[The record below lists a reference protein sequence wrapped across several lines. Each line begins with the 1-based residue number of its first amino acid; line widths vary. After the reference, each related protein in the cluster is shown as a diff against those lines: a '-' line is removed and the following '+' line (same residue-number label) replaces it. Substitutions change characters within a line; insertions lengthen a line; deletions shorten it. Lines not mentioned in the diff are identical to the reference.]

1 MHGVVHQSNAPT
13 KMTGLECVSM
23 PQLSMVETRDVIV
36 ESAIEGRTYP
46 VNQEINVS
54 TRMTSAMVV
63 LQCVRM
69 VLILPCVIQIL
80 TMISVLHTIDTLDVP
95 QLMFQQ
101 IIRNATEVKVMLT
114 TRGMIVSA
122 AQMKQMMKSYQ
133 KK

>member
-1 MHGVVHQSNAPT
+1 
-13 KMTGLECVSM
+13 
-23 PQLSMVETRDVIV
+23 
-36 ESAIEGRTYP
+36 
-46 VNQEINVS
+46 
-54 TRMTSAMVV
+54 MVV

-69 VLILPCVIQIL
+69 VLVLPCVIQIL

-95 QLMFQQ
+95 KLMFQQ

>member
-1 MHGVVHQSNAPT
+1 MA
-13 KMTGLECVSM
+13 K
-23 PQLSMVETRDVIV
+23 TRDVKV
-36 ESAIEGRTYP
+36 ESAIEDCTYP
-46 VNQEINVS
+46 VKQEINVS